1 MQTRSSQQLAGR
13 RQDVGSQMA
22 TEPDAISLEDI
33 LQHAERV
40 RRVALALVRN
50 SDDANDLA
58 QETWEAALTRPPRE
72 AGPLRPWLVGVARNL
87 SRMRARSS
95 GRRVRREE
103 AVGRAGA

>member
-1 MQTRSSQQLAGR
+1 
-13 RQDVGSQMA
+13 MA
-22 TEPDAISLEDI
+22 PEPDAISQEDI
-33 LQHAERV
+33 LQHAEWV
-40 RRVALALVRN
+40 RRLALALVRN
-50 SDDANDLA
+50 ADDANDLA

-103 AVGRAGA
+103 AVERPEPETLAPRCSVISSR